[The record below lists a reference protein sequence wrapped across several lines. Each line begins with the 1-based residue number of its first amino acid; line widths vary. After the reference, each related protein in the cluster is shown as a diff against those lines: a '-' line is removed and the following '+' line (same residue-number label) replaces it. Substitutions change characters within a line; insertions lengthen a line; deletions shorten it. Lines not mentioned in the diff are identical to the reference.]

1 MQASLHFLSAYS
13 YFGFAE
19 DTLARQNASK
29 LVFALAYSYFGF
41 AEDTFARQNASKLAF
56 ALAYSYLCG
65 KWNKMKAAIIGYGK
79 MGREIER
86 ILTERGHEAALVIDT
101 DNAGELDAEHLA
113 GIDVALEF
121 TTPATAYANIRTCLE
136 NGTAVVS
143 GTTGWTDRLAEL
155 QELCRERGGALFYAS
170 NYCLGVNLM
179 FRLNRQL
186 AAMIGRVGGYGVR
199 IEEVHHTQKLDAPSG
214 TAITLAEGILDNLAD
229 KQGWVNYAPGIAHAT
244 NRVERS
250 EDTPADRIEIRS
262 VREGAVPGI
271 HTVTYESEDDM
282 LELKHTIKNRRTLA
296 MGAVVAAE
304 FLCGKQGVF
313 GMDDLLRN

>member
-1 MQASLHFLSAYS
+1 
-13 YFGFAE
+13 
-19 DTLARQNASK
+19 
-29 LVFALAYSYFGF
+29 
-41 AEDTFARQNASKLAF
+41 
-56 ALAYSYLCG
+56 
-65 KWNKMKAAIIGYGK
+65 MKAAIIGYGK

-86 ILTERGHEAALVIDT
+86 ILTERGHEVALVIDT

-136 NGTAVVS
+136 NGAAVVS

-155 QELCRERGGALFYAS
+155 QELCREQGGALFYAS

-186 AAMIGRVGGYGVR
+186 AEMIGRVGGYGVR
-199 IEEVHHTQKLDAPSG
+199 IGEVHHTQKKDAPSG
-214 TAITLAEGILDNLAD
+214 TAITLAEGVIAGLPA
-229 KQGWVNYAPGIAHAT
+229 KTEWVNYAPGIEHAA
-244 NRVERS
+244 NRIGSPAEA
-250 EDTPADRIEIRS
+250 TPEQVVIGS

-271 HTVTYESEDDM
+271 HTVTYESEDDI

-296 MGAVVAAE
+296 MGAVIAAE
-304 FLCGKQGVF
+304 FLCGKQGVYS
-313 GMDDLLRN
+313 MDDLLK